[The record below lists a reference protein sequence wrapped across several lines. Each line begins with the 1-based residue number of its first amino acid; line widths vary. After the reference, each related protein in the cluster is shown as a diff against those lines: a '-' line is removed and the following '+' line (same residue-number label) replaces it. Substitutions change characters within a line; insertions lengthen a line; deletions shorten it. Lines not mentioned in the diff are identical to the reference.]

1 MKKIISLFF
10 IIILLNGCAET
21 FALLGPISTA
31 GAGSGKIAQ
40 SAASSVVNY
49 AVKKQTGKSPS
60 EHALGYV
67 KKYNPE
73 KVKEKC
79 VKFIDSTNSE
89 ACAAIKKNISKTTK
103 KIVKVQKSILEKSKI
118 EDLAKKS
125 VIYNRR

>member
-49 AVKKQTGKSPS
+49 AVKKQTGKSI
-60 EHALGYV
+60 LFC
-67 KKYNPE
+67 
-73 KVKEKC
+73 KV
-79 VKFIDSTNSE
+79 I
-89 ACAAIKKNISKTTK
+89 
-103 KIVKVQKSILEKSKI
+103 
-118 EDLAKKS
+118 
-125 VIYNRR
+125 RW